1 MHVCFVLFPVCVCV
15 CVCVC
20 VFVAISVS
28 RSLVGAID
36 GAENAH
42 PLGTPAREMVKTA
55 QQPAGWWILATRVK
69 FTGFLGV
76 TMYTY

>member
-1 MHVCFVLFPVCVCV
+1 MFALFYSLCV

-42 PLGTPAREMVKTA
+42 SLGTTAREMVKTA